1 MKPAFYCILSIVL
14 LSLLTCISVYGQSSS
29 LEQVGTSMANFLKIG
44 VGARALAMGDAYVA
58 LCDDIS
64 SLYWNPGAL
73 DRMPN
78 NEIIIQQT
86 EWLVD
91 TQILYFGIGYKV
103 KGIGSVGLSA
113 HYFSS
118 GEIEETTLAAPD
130 GTGRTFSASD
140 LALGLTLSRRITT
153 RFSTG
158 ITVKMIQESLAR
170 EKASAIALD
179 IGSVFETNFLNN
191 MRIGMALSN
200 LGGEMRLAGSD
211 LSVQYATN
219 PGYPTKVVRADLTT
233 EEWDIPLFFRFGIA
247 MDVVRKENYRW
258 TIAGE
263 VMDSRDFIHR
273 LSMGT
278 EWSYRGLAFLRGGYK
293 FNYDEEDLTLGA
305 GIHLNVA
312 NTTVR
317 LDYAYGK
324 FGVFDN
330 TQRFSLIFGF

>member
-1 MKPAFYCILSIVL
+1 MKIAVIAILFVVL
-14 LSLLTCISVYGQSSS
+14 ASVPCYSQSSS
-29 LEQVGTSMANFLKIG
+29 LEQVGTSMANFLKVG

-73 DRMPN
+73 DRIEK
-78 NEIIIQQT
+78 NEIIVQQT
-86 EWLVD
+86 NWLVD
-91 TQILYFGIGYKV
+91 TKILYIGAGYKIPGIGT
-103 KGIGSVGLSA
+103 VGLSA

-118 GEIEETTLAAPD
+118 GEIEETTLLSPD
-130 GTGRTFSASD
+130 GTGRTFTTSD
-140 LALGLTLSRRITT
+140 MALGLTFSRRITT

-158 ITVKMIQESLAR
+158 ITVKLVHETLAR

-200 LGGEMRLAGSD
+200 LGGEMRLSGSD

-219 PGYPTKVVRADLTT
+219 PGYPTKVIRANLAT
-233 EEWDIPLFFRFGIA
+233 EQWDIPLFFRFGIA
-247 MDVVRKENYRW
+247 LEALKRENYRW
-258 TIAGE
+258 TVSGE

-273 LSMGT
+273 LALGT
-278 EWSYRGLAFLRGGYK
+278 EWAYRNLVFLRGGYK
-293 FNYDEEDLTLGA
+293 FNYDEENLTLGA
-305 GIHLNVA
+305 GLNVRFA
-312 NTTVR
+312 NTSLR
-317 LDYAYGK
+317 LDYAYGR

-330 TQRFSLIFGF
+330 TQRFSFTFGF